1 MGVVI
6 DKGNRYWLEK
16 DWVYEWVFFPKHVFY
31 LPAFIIPQV
40 AFDFCERQRKNQ
52 KFRDSL
58 EFKLLGRLVVRATEE
73 KEFS

>member
-1 MGVVI
+1 VIQRVVRF
-6 DKGNRYWLEK
+6 KKQGFNLRYCIL
-16 DWVYEWVFFPKHVFY
+16 
-31 LPAFIIPQV
+31 PQV

-73 KEFS
+73 KEFNLFLKICE

>member
-1 MGVVI
+1 MRFI
-6 DKGNRYWLEK
+6 KQS
-16 DWVYEWVFFPKHVFY
+16 FY
-31 LPAFIIPQV
+31 LHHYIIPQV

>member
-1 MGVVI
+1 VRFLKQGF
-6 DKGNRYWLEK
+6 DLGYS
-16 DWVYEWVFFPKHVFY
+16 
-31 LPAFIIPQV
+31 IIPQV